1 MVTAQEMAKYL
12 GKSGTLTVA
21 GSRLAFRVKV
31 TDVRVRFGQIDY
43 QVTPVAGVGEAWH
56 DSQNVTL
63 DEVTA

>member
-1 MVTAQEMAKYL
+1 
-12 GKSGTLTVA
+12 
-21 GSRLAFRVKV
+21 VKV

-43 QVTPVAGVGEAWH
+43 YVTPILGEGEAWH